1 MCRPDIIAAFDRDWQ
16 GDIAWPCV
24 RLVGKKAST
33 RESLKDQAKHTNSYL
48 YFLLLARPDLYIAQ
62 GLFISNSEILFLLG
76 TIIICV
82 HLSPLQPSYTFN
94 ITPSQGSAA
103 MICPGFNHVYA
114 GNPFSTRTHVFSNP
128 TSRVSVKDK
137 ALVVIKEQICEVG
150 RRSDELEILDKVH
163 QPVSVPGV
171 VQGVYSE
178 VVTTPQSVKEN
189 RGCKHRLGLSESG
202 LPFTSIP
209 TPQEMLEILF
219 DLLEVLR
226 CLYSNCRV
234 LHRDISSGNVLYV
247 KNASSRVSLNVSAAA
262 NGFPLYFAK
271 RLLGK
276 SDKPQE
282 TSLLLVD
289 FNLAEHL
296 GSKTGSERIGRT
308 VSCISILIH
317 TLAHSHFHQG
327 TPIFIA
333 RAV

>member
-1 MCRPDIIAAFDRDWQ
+1 VFKDTEYKSPKGHITGTMCRPDIIAAFDRDWQ

-76 TIIICV
+76 TGGV
-82 HLSPLQPSYTFN
+82 GVKKLSVKWDDKTLYRLLYAFIYRLYNPGHFVDETYINTDKTSGHTSYTFN

-103 MICPGFNHVYA
+103 MICPGFNHIYA

-150 RRSDELEILDKVH
+150 RWSDELEILDKVH

-219 DLLEVLR
+219 DLLEG
-226 CLYSNCRV
+226 
-234 LHRDISSGNVLYV
+234 I
-247 KNASSRVSLNVSAAA
+247 
-262 NGFPLYFAK
+262 
-271 RLLGK
+271 
-276 SDKPQE
+276 
-282 TSLLLVD
+282 
-289 FNLAEHL
+289 
-296 GSKTGSERIGRT
+296 
-308 VSCISILIH
+308 
-317 TLAHSHFHQG
+317 
-327 TPIFIA
+327 
-333 RAV
+333 